1 MSAKLYENSY
11 AINISDNFFGLSKQ
25 LHILIFGIIK
35 CIRDGKNQLIVG
47 QFSLKSNPIQ
57 YCKCSNIIDFKELN
71 KYLNVY
77 NVKIVDGGNTII
89 KNINSYKLK
98 FDNQFFMEEKN
109 QLLAKALTQQ
119 IPFTNDISSP
129 PNNFMNN
136 LMEMYKIDPTQIKI
150 NVVHLRIE
158 DDAVSYWAKYN
169 KMNPTIYYNRLLN
182 NYMELIKKHIDRKSF
197 TIIISGKN
205 NNEIVN
211 YMKMHKYSHTYF
223 TPPSDYQEVNATM
236 NLILAKMCNNVFIGN
251 TDSTYSLLLQNVISI
266 DDSNV
271 FLVSNVP
278 ITTPVQNTIES
289 S

>member
-1 MSAKLYENSY
+1 ML
-11 AINISDNFFGLSKQ
+11 DNFP
-25 LHILIFGIIK
+25 
-35 CIRDGKNQLIVG
+35 
-47 QFSLKSNPIQ
+47 LKSNPIQ

-119 IPFTNDISSP
+119 IPFTSDISSP

-158 DDAVSYWAKYN
+158 DDAVF
-169 KMNPTIYYNRLLN
+169 LL
-182 NYMELIKKHIDRKSF
+182 
-197 TIIISGKN
+197 G
-205 NNEIVN
+205 
-211 YMKMHKYSHTYF
+211 
-223 TPPSDYQEVNATM
+223 
-236 NLILAKMCNNVFIGN
+236 
-251 TDSTYSLLLQNVISI
+251 
-266 DDSNV
+266 
-271 FLVSNVP
+271 
-278 ITTPVQNTIES
+278 
-289 S
+289 